1 MPSGE
6 QYILIFPRG
15 VVTVSRKEWQ
25 VREDFLSAKCSLNKR
40 KDKRYTGNRICTPEK
55 KEGIIGNKRKEGI
68 ISGNI
73 TMSQKTIS
81 TTGSIRS
88 KGIKEKYGNTW
99 RSRRSRWRSRRSS
112 WRSRRSR

>member
-6 QYILIFPRG
+6 QYILIFPRAG
-15 VVTVSRKEWQ
+15 VTVSRKEWQ
-25 VREDFLSAKCSLNKR
+25 VREDFLSAKFSLNKR

-55 KEGIIGNKRKEGI
+55 KEGIIGNKMKDGIIGNKRKEGI

-88 KGIKEKYGNTW
+88 KGVKEKYGKIW
-99 RSRRSRWRSRRSS
+99 QKF
-112 WRSRRSR
+112 